1 MRTYEHIFIVH
12 PEVVGDDY
20 TAILDKF
27 KNILTEQDANILKVD
42 EWGARKLA
50 YPVKKQTRGSYV
62 LVTFEAGAT
71 VISEFERRL
80 RLDEKIIK
88 FQTIVLPK
96 GVEVVVEAPAAEAPA
111 AEAPAA
117 EAPAAEAPAAEAPA
131 AEAPAAEGPA
141 TEETA

>member
-20 TAILDKF
+20 AAILDKF

-71 VISEFERRL
+71 VIAEFERRL

-96 GVEVVVEAPAAEAPA
+96 GTVVVVETPAEEAPAADADATPAVEEAPAAEKAPT
-111 AEAPAA
+111 
-117 EAPAAEAPAAEAPA
+117 
-131 AEAPAAEGPA
+131 AEGPA
-141 TEETA
+141 AEETA

>member
-12 PEVVGDDY
+12 PEAVGDDY
-20 TAILDKF
+20 TAVLDKF
-27 KNILTEQDANILKVD
+27 KTILTDQGANILKVD

-62 LVTFEAGAT
+62 LMIFEAAAE
-71 VISEFERRL
+71 VIAEFERRL

-96 GVEVVVEAPAAEAPA
+96 GADISEEPPVAETPVEEASAE
-111 AEAPAA
+111 
-117 EAPAAEAPAAEAPA
+117 
-131 AEAPAAEGPA
+131 EGPA
-141 TEETA
+141 EEETASK

>member
-12 PEVVGDDY
+12 PDSVGDDY
-20 TAILDKF
+20 TAVLDKF
-27 KNILTEQDANILKVD
+27 KKILTDQGANILKVD

-62 LVTFEAGAT
+62 LLIFEAVAD

-88 FQTIVLPK
+88 FQTILLPN
-96 GVEVVVEAPAAEAPA
+96 GADISTDEPAE
-111 AEAPAA
+111 
-117 EAPAAEAPAAEAPA
+117 
-131 AEAPAAEGPA
+131 EAPAAEGPA
-141 TEETA
+141 AEETA

>member
-20 TAILDKF
+20 AAILDKF

-50 YPVKKQTRGSYV
+50 YPVKKQSRGSYV
-62 LVTFEAGAT
+62 LINFEAAAP
-71 VISEFERRL
+71 VIAEFERRL

-96 GVEVVVEAPAAEAPA
+96 GTVIVVEAPAEEAPAEEAPA
-111 AEAPAA
+111 AEETPT
-117 EAPAAEAPAAEAPA
+117 
-131 AEAPAAEGPA
+131 AEGPA
-141 TEETA
+141 AEETA

>member
-12 PEVVGDDY
+12 PEMVGDDY
-20 TAILDKF
+20 AAILDKF
-27 KNILTEQDANILKVD
+27 KTILTDQGANILKVD

-62 LVTFEAGAT
+62 LMVFEAAAA
-71 VISEFERRL
+71 VIAEFERRL

-96 GVEVVVEAPAAEAPA
+96 GTDLAAAAPASVAEAS
-111 AEAPAA
+111 
-117 EAPAAEAPAAEAPA
+117 
-131 AEAPAAEGPA
+131 
-141 TEETA
+141 EEEELSDEEE

>member
-12 PEVVGDDY
+12 PEAVGDDY
-20 TAILDKF
+20 TAVLDKF
-27 KNILTEQDANILKVD
+27 KTILTDQGANILKVD

-62 LVTFEAGAT
+62 LMIFEAAAE
-71 VISEFERRL
+71 VIAEFERRL

-96 GVEVVVEAPAAEAPA
+96 GADISEEPPVAETPAE
-111 AEAPAA
+111 EGT
-117 EAPAAEAPAAEAPA
+117 
-131 AEAPAAEGPA
+131 AAEGPA
-141 TEETA
+141 EEETA

>member
-20 TAILDKF
+20 AAILDKF

-71 VISEFERRL
+71 VIAEFERRL

-96 GVEVVVEAPAAEAPA
+96 GTVVVVEAPAEEAPAADADATPAVEEAPA
-111 AEAPAA
+111 AEKAPT
-117 EAPAAEAPAAEAPA
+117 
-131 AEAPAAEGPA
+131 AEGPA
-141 TEETA
+141 AEETA

>member
-20 TAILDKF
+20 AAILDKF
-27 KNILTEQDANILKVD
+27 KNILTEQGANILKVD

-62 LVTFEAGAT
+62 LVTFEAGST
-71 VISEFERRL
+71 VIAEFERRL

-88 FQTIVLPK
+88 FQTILLPK
-96 GVEVVVEAPAAEAPA
+96 GAEIVAEVPAEEAPAAE
-111 AEAPAA
+111 EAPV
-117 EAPAAEAPAAEAPA
+117 
-131 AEAPAAEGPA
+131 AEGPA
-141 TEETA
+141 AEETA

>member
-20 TAILDKF
+20 AAILDKF
-27 KNILTEQDANILKVD
+27 KNILTDQDANILKVD

-62 LVTFEAGAT
+62 LVTFEAGAK
-71 VISEFERRL
+71 VIAEFERRL

-96 GVEVVVEAPAAEAPA
+96 GTEVVIEAPAEEAPAADADAAPAVEEAPT
-111 AEAPAA
+111 AEKAPI
-117 EAPAAEAPAAEAPA
+117 
-131 AEAPAAEGPA
+131 AEGPA
-141 TEETA
+141 AEETA

>member
-20 TAILDKF
+20 AAILDKF
-27 KNILTEQDANILKVD
+27 KNILTEQNANILKVD

-62 LVTFEAGAT
+62 LMTFDADST
-71 VISEFERRL
+71 VIAEFERRL

-96 GVEVVVEAPAAEAPA
+96 GVEIAAEEPA
-111 AEAPAA
+111 EEVPAV
-117 EAPAAEAPAAEAPA
+117 EETPV
-131 AEAPAAEGPA
+131 AEGPA
-141 TEETA
+141 AEETV

>member
-20 TAILDKF
+20 AAILEKF
-27 KNILTEQDANILKVD
+27 KNILIEQDANILKVE

-71 VISEFERRL
+71 VIAEFERRL

-88 FQTIVLPK
+88 FQTILLPK
-96 GVEVVVEAPAAEAPA
+96 GAEIVAEVPAEEVPAADAEEASAVDVAEEAPI
-111 AEAPAA
+111 
-117 EAPAAEAPAAEAPA
+117 
-131 AEAPAAEGPA
+131 AEGPA
-141 TEETA
+141 AEETV